1 MGLRRVETGAY
12 LRFILGA
19 TTRLST
25 EAQGFE
31 TKLLLISTV
40 CGMLHE
46 ALGASRKGSQGLCRN
61 PTLGSITLPT
71 FSRVAASICRRHQP
85 QSHCGSAIRWMPIDL
100 GEFMTSLAFSCARVN
115 FLSDR
120 PAAPTGL
127 RNPGVPAD
135 FPTGA
140 LSSKAAQSL
149 TTREQK
155 SATRRYGTLGHHL
168 ANLASCLKLD
178 TLTKKS

>member
-1 MGLRRVETGAY
+1 MLEASSFDGTN
-12 LRFILGA
+12 
-19 TTRLST
+19 LS
-25 EAQGFE
+25 
-31 TKLLLISTV
+31 
-40 CGMLHE
+40 
-46 ALGASRKGSQGLCRN
+46 
-61 PTLGSITLPT
+61 
-71 FSRVAASICRRHQP
+71 VARIAV
-85 QSHCGSAIRWMPIDL
+85 SAIRWMPINL
-100 GEFMTSLAFSCARVN
+100 GEFTTSLAFSCARVN

-149 TTREQK
+149 ATREQK

-168 ANLASCLKLD
+168 ANLAPLFE
-178 TLTKKS
+178 T